1 MNKQEGPRRRTQLQ
15 GWQRWMAVAL
25 QPGAQ
30 VMQRLRLPAKLAL
43 VATSLVLPLL
53 VLMVMSFIALQAER
67 HTAVVELEGV
77 SLAER
82 TAPVIVRTQQLRSA
96 THRVLSGEAAAAPLR
111 EEARGALKGAIAALD
126 TASAQIRGYR
136 IGDAWEP
143 VRKGLLALADDK
155 PPEDAFDAFEAHSG
169 AIDSLRQMVIINAE
183 RSELLLDPEARSY
196 HLMDVVTNSTI
207 PLIETLDVAQGLGA
221 QLLRRSDVKPF
232 ERVEVLQQSRQIL
245 RAAADTGAKLAAL
258 QRAGGEV
265 PGSWAPAQRAIEDLA
280 KTVQTVFMVE
290 QPPMDVTH
298 YLEVATQAT
307 AQTLAVQSDAYAR
320 LSRALEQRL
329 QRTERKMALQL
340 AAFGTGILLLA
351 YLLTTFTVTV
361 RGALKELQRGASA
374 IAAGD
379 LSHRVR
385 VRGRDELAE
394 IGQLV
399 DAMSQH
405 LSRLVSDIRNSAA
418 MVNLTGQQV
427 SDGSRRLASRTD
439 EQASSLRTSVSA
451 IGELSAAV
459 AHNAEAAR
467 VLDALTERL
476 AAQAEDGRTAMG
488 ETVTAMQQMQEA
500 SQRVAEVVGVI
511 DDVAFQTGML
521 SLNAAIEAS
530 RAGEAGKGFAVV
542 ASEVRQLAQQCAASA
557 EEIRNLI
564 GNANDQ
570 VLVSSE
576 KLQNVSGSL
585 STIVD
590 GVREVSMQLR
600 AISAS
605 STQQSAGLKE
615 VTQSVGNL
623 DEITRENAA
632 LVEESASAS
641 GALVTRAQSLREAVA
656 SMRLRQGSA
665 DEAMALVERAV
676 AHIGEVGRQ
685 RAMQDFQD
693 PEGPFQDR
701 DLYIVAM
708 DRHGS
713 FAAHGAQP
721 ELMGENVGDPNRL
734 TLFWSAA
741 DAGGGWVEYEALNPL
756 TGHQTAKEAWVKQ
769 ATEDTLVSCGVYHT
783 EQALTVDVKPRA
795 AAWARGA
802 ERPSEQARMLG

>member
-1 MNKQEGPRRRTQLQ
+1 M
-15 GWQRWMAVAL
+15 
-25 QPGAQ
+25 

-53 VLMVMSFIALQAER
+53 VLMVMSFITLQADR
-67 HTAVVELEGV
+67 HTALVELEGV
-77 SLAER
+77 GLAELA
-82 TAPVIVRTQQLRSA
+82 APVALRAQQLRSA
-96 THRVLSGEAAAAPLR
+96 THRVLSGEATAGPLR
-111 EEARGALKGAIAALD
+111 DEARGALKGAIVAFDSRAA
-126 TASAQIRGYR
+126 SIQGYR
-136 IGDAWEP
+136 IEDAWLP
-143 VRKGLLALADDK
+143 VRQGLQALADGK
-155 PPEDAFDAFEAHSG
+155 PPDDPYDAFEAHTA
-169 AIDSLRQMVIINAE
+169 AIDSLRQWVIINAE

-196 HLMDVVTNSTI
+196 HLMDLVTNSTL
-207 PLIETLDVAQGLGA
+207 PLLEALDTAQAQGV
-221 QLLRRSDVKPF
+221 QLLRRKDVKPF

-245 RAAADTGAKLAAL
+245 RAAAETAAKMAAL

-265 PGSWAPAQRAIEDLA
+265 PGSWPPARQAIEQLA
-280 KTVQTVFMVE
+280 KTIQTVFMVE
-290 QPPMDVTH
+290 QPPMDAAQF
-298 YLEVATQAT
+298 LDVASRASAHTLA
-307 AQTLAVQSDAYAR
+307 AQTDAYTR
-320 LSRALEQRL
+320 LANALRERLHRA
-329 QRTERKMALQL
+329 ERKMAVEL
-340 AAFGTGILLLA
+340 AAFGSGILVLV
-351 YLLTTFTVTV
+351 YLLTTFTITV
-361 RGALKELQRGASA
+361 RGALGELKRGASA

-379 LSHRVR
+379 LSHRVQ

-427 SDGSRRLASRTD
+427 SAGSRKLASRTD
-439 EQASSLRTSVSA
+439 EQASSLRTSVGA
-451 IGELSAAV
+451 IGELSVAV

-476 AAQAEDGRTAMG
+476 AVQAEDGRTAMG

-521 SLNAAIEAS
+521 SLNAAIEAA
-530 RAGEAGKGFAVV
+530 RAGESGKGFAVV

-570 VLVSSE
+570 VLVSAE

-600 AISAS
+600 AISES
-605 STQQSAGLKE
+605 STQQSSGLKE

-676 AHIGEVGRQ
+676 VHIAEVGRQ
-685 RAMQDFQD
+685 QAMQDFQD
-693 PEGPFQDR
+693 PEGAFHDR

-721 ELMGENVGDPNRL
+721 DLMGQSVGDPTRL
-734 TLFWSAA
+734 ALFWSAA
-741 DAGGGWVEYEALNPL
+741 DAGGAWVEYEAPHPG
-756 TGHQTAKEAWVKQ
+756 TGRMTAKEAWVRP
-769 ATEDTLVSCGVYHT
+769 ATDDTLVSCGVYHA
-783 EQALTVDVKPRA
+783 EQPLAVDTKPKA
-795 AAWARGA
+795 AAWARSA
-802 ERPSEQARMLG
+802 ERPNEHARMLG